1 MRPNVLI
8 VDDDSAFLRLIEK
21 DLEGFSESFNVLTA
35 GSGAEALALLKENY
49 VSFVAS
55 DLRMPGMDG
64 FELLSVILK
73 KYPDV
78 PVYVMTSYDKPK
90 TREVVI
96 KSGAAGYLKKP
107 FTAIE
112 LFGEITKTL
121 NKKAE
126 GGNLHN
132 VTLETFLQL
141 IEMEQQTSTLRI
153 VDKKGKRGGALF
165 FRNGELMNARYGE
178 KMGKE
183 AAYAI
188 LSWSNVSLAI
198 ENGCVFQEKLIS
210 EDLQAI
216 LLDAMRVKDE
226 LAEEMEMGEDEAPH
240 EAILLDSPLDGL
252 GSEPQP
258 AVEKIK
264 PAVQEMP
271 VQKPQTV
278 AKIKPLEKEALS
290 PELTP
295 IDAIRRK
302 IDQSVGARSGI
313 RDISHAHDWDGL
325 IDQASAIGEHFNC
338 GRLHVLYVNREDDQF
353 IIVPGEETIA
363 VTLSPD
369 SPWDRILNALG

>member
-35 GSGAEALALLKENY
+35 GSGLEALALLNQTY

-64 FELLSVILK
+64 FELLSVMLK
-73 KYPDV
+73 KFPDV

-121 NKKAE
+121 SKKAE

-132 VTLETFLQL
+132 VSLETFLQL

-153 VDKKGKRGGALF
+153 VDKKGKRGGVLF
-165 FRNGELMNARYGE
+165 FRNGELMNARYGDQ
-178 KMGKE
+178 MGKE
-183 AAYAI
+183 AAYEI
-188 LSWSNVSLAI
+188 LSWSNVSLSI
-198 ENGCVFQEKLIS
+198 ERGCVFQEKLIQ
-210 EDLQAI
+210 EDLQAL

-226 LAEEMEMGEDEAPH
+226 QDEEFETEEESSHP
-240 EAILLDSPLDGL
+240 EILLDSPLDGD
-252 GSEPQP
+252 GSPPDEEKSQP
-258 AVEKIK
+258 PVHEI
-264 PAVQEMP
+264 P
-271 VQKPQTV
+271 VQKPQPSV
-278 AKIKPLEKEALS
+278 KIKPVQKEAEA
-290 PELTP
+290 PEVTA
-295 IDAIRRK
+295 IDVIRRK
-302 IDQSVGARSGI
+302 INKSIGTRSGVL
-313 RDISHAHDWDGL
+313 DISHDHSWDGL
-325 IDQASAIGEHFNC
+325 IDQASAIGNHFNC
-338 GRLHVLYVNREDDQF
+338 GRLNVLYVNREKDQF
-353 IIVPGEETIA
+353 IIVPGDETIA
-363 VTLSPD
+363 VAISSD
-369 SPWDRILNALG
+369 SPWDRILNLLG